1 MAFKM
6 KMKTYGQG
14 KNPIPMKKA
23 PTKAKTKL
31 KDNTYVDE
39 ATMEAKADHARQQ
52 RAYAAENQ
60 SANIDDLGTK
70 AEVVTKMKKKSSIK
84 LKPNQAMGGAKNK
97 PAANPKPSSNFPRFS

>member
-6 KMKTYGQG
+6 KMKAYGQG

-31 KDNTYVDE
+31 KDNIVDE

-70 AEVVTKMKKKSSIK
+70 EGMKMKKKSSFK

-97 PAANPKPSSNFPRFS
+97 PSANPKPSSNFPRFS